1 MSTRFHVWL
10 VLGLAVLVVAALAA
24 YLSNQ
29 DFKGEAVIDS
39 AVESGPMTISAAQ
52 NGHFSKGYSWE
63 LQVDP
68 AGNAVLNIESSPDP
82 KTRRFV
88 VSKAELDELRKA
100 LLRERFFELAD
111 SYGQLVADGSTTT
124 LQFSAGDFTKTVE
137 LTFLMNWANYERE
150 KVRDPSRAL
159 RVLQTIR
166 AWFNDP
172 EAVDLRKY
180 DQMVIDAAK

>member
-100 LLRERFFELAD
+100 LLRERFL
-111 SYGQLVADGSTTT
+111 SSPT
-124 LQFSAGDFTKTVE
+124 LTASSS
-137 LTFLMNWANYERE
+137 LTAAPPRSN
-150 KVRDPSRAL
+150 SRPATSPRRL
-159 RVLQTIR
+159 
-166 AWFNDP
+166 N
-172 EAVDLRKY
+172 
-180 DQMVIDAAK
+180 